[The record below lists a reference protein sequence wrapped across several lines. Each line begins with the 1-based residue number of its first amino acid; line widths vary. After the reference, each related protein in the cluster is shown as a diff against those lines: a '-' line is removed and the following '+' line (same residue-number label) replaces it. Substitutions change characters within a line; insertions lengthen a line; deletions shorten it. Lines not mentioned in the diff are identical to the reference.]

1 MSDQDDEFTTT
12 ADLNEPLDLQEPR
25 TRPSDEAR
33 DDALSA
39 NRENPMKFSFSEGRS
54 GRSAQ
59 YATAREAAREFA
71 DADPAEIPRVSERI
85 GNAVRTVAHTV
96 AVNNERGKSV
106 PSLESVLSDS
116 ANVGQDG
123 VAKSQM
129 GKTNIA
135 FWTAFHERMKEKEQV
150 VFAEPI
156 ILQEPLSESLVAPDP
171 DVKMPD
177 RDDRFSRP
185 MGFDDRFVVTHRAIG
200 QDLYRSYD
208 DKRPAIEDQG
218 DILKTKNADR
228 ATAMDMVQLVAHRGW
243 SKMNVKGPE
252 EFRREFWIEGAAQGI
267 EVKGYRPSDK
277 DRAEADRRAELVGY
291 RIVERADGQERKQT
305 TASQS
310 SGQKNT
316 ASMGGKNDKDNVV
329 ELPNYDKGVSGT
341 ISGIGNAP
349 YMGREGASST
359 PFVTLDL
366 ADGRSH
372 KLWGVGLPSMI
383 ADNGLNVGDKATIT
397 SAGKKAVTVEKTDEK
412 TGEIKQ
418 IDTYRREW
426 AATDITRAQIKTA
439 SEVKR
444 PEIGVKQDEPQ
455 PTKPNRATDNSLI
468 ESADKVRTPLDLS
481 RKEPLTA
488 RDEPQSGKPDAVK
501 DKNLAETSHPRGSP
515 DRATELEDRM
525 KSSQAGRD
533 PVVQGAASRLSLM
546 EAELKAQGVD
556 REDINNAL
564 SNARTQMSRELASGK
579 KIPVERLANVTR
591 KQEHDARKIVRTERS
606 RTIERE
612 RGEPDE
618 RTPSR

>member
-39 NRENPMKFSFSEGRS
+39 NKENPKVPG
-54 GRSAQ
+54 
-59 YATAREAAREFA
+59 AT
-71 DADPAEIPRVSERI
+71 
-85 GNAVRTVAHTV
+85 HQ
-96 AVNNERGKSV
+96 
-106 PSLESVLSDS
+106 ES
-116 ANVGQDG
+116 
-123 VAKSQM
+123 
-129 GKTNIA
+129 
-135 FWTAFHERMKEKEQV
+135 
-150 VFAEPI
+150 
-156 ILQEPLSESLVAPDP
+156 LSESVIAPDP

-185 MGFDDRFVVTHRAIG
+185 MGFDDRFVVTSRTIG

-228 ATAMDMVQLVAHRGW
+228 ATAMDMVQLVTHRGW

-277 DRAEADRRAELVGY
+277 DRAEADRRTELVGY

-310 SGQKNT
+310 SGQKNA
-316 ASMGGKNDKDNVV
+316 ASTGGNTDKDNVV
-329 ELPNYDKGVSGT
+329 ELPNYDKGVSGK

-359 PFVTLDL
+359 PFVTLEL

-383 ADNGLNVGDKATIT
+383 ADNGLNVGDKATIA

-426 AATDITRAQIKTA
+426 AATDITRAQTKTA
-439 SEVKR
+439 SDVKR
-444 PEIGVKQDEPQ
+444 PEIGVKPDGPQ
-455 PTKPNRATDNSLI
+455 TTRTNTATDDSLI
-468 ESADKVRTPLDLS
+468 ESADKVTTPPDLSRVEPATKRDDPQNLGTAPDIDVSQTKPVDKVRTPPDLT

-488 RDEPQSGKPDAVK
+488 RDEPQSGKPDAGR
-501 DKNLAETSHPRGSP
+501 DKNLAETSHTHGSP

-556 REDINNAL
+556 REDISIAV

-579 KIPVERLANVTR
+579 KIPVEKLANVTR
-591 KQEHDARKIVRTERS
+591 KQEHDALKIVRTERS

-612 RGEPDE
+612 RGEPGE